1 MWIAVRNGSSE
12 CVKKLVKYGADVPRL
27 TRLTSNSAL
36 SMSLMGRDSELSRE
50 AYAAVIHPAVI
61 NRAVIHPAVINRAV
75 IHPAVINRA
84 HWWGYT
90 PLHIALRKRRSVAI
104 QVLVKSGAD
113 CATEGAMKIP
123 FDIALPLC
131 VVGGNAEL
139 IHRLIPRDD
148 VVLLAYIN

>member
-36 SMSLMGRDSELSRE
+36 SMSLVGRDSELSRE
-50 AYAAVIHPAVI
+50 AYAALIHPAVI
-61 NRAVIHPAVINRAV
+61 NRAVIHPAVIDL
-75 IHPAVINRA
+75 A